1 MQLRVLLENMLDWS
15 TYIDLLL
22 CFNLCAAVLYIAVQ
36 SLFSKNKSNQRFAT
50 NAIKKNI
57 MMLCLPVNTFYVMSQ
72 FVNIIFR
79 ISSLSKTILL

>member
-1 MQLRVLLENMLDWS
+1 MFMQLRVLLENMLDWS

-50 NAIKKNI
+50 NAI
-57 MMLCLPVNTFYVMSQ
+57 
-72 FVNIIFR
+72 
-79 ISSLSKTILL
+79 